1 MAGCDIFRCIIFLC
15 IFCSCSGF
23 AVIPRSCRLS
33 ALYAVERKSAGLEV
47 RLNKCITG
55 LSRRAADDAISAQLV
70 TVNSRPAVCGT
81 KVRPGDIV
89 QYKGVVQHW
98 RATAVA
104 KQKQPE
110 QKLERRDLIY
120 LKYWKPVGVTCT
132 SDPSDPSN
140 IIAAGKFQLLP
151 QRVFNVGRLDKDSS
165 GLILLTSDGRVNN
178 ALLSSHRNKEK
189 TYVVETQTRASDEH
203 IAQMAKGVVI
213 TTPIQRDSGKSPSGS
228 KTSDVTARTLPCYV
242 KRVNP
247 TSAIS
252 GKNLLQFTLREGRNR
267 QIRRMAEAVGLTVVA
282 LHRTSFAG
290 IGLKGVSEGNWAE
303 LSADEMR
310 IIQKSLDTW
319 KER

>member
-1 MAGCDIFRCIIFLC
+1 
-15 IFCSCSGF
+15 
-23 AVIPRSCRLS
+23 
-33 ALYAVERKSAGLEV
+33 LEV

-55 LSRRAADDAISAQLV
+55 LSRRAADEAIVSQLV
-70 TVNSRPAVCGT
+70 TVNFKPAVCGM

-98 RATAVA
+98 RAAAAA
-104 KQKQPE
+104 KLKQPA
-110 QKLERRDLIY
+110 QTLEHRDLIY

-132 SDPSDPSN
+132 SDHSDPSN

-178 ALLSSHRNKEK
+178 ALLSSHHNKEK
-189 TYVVETQTRASDEH
+189 TYVVETDSRASDEQ
-203 IAQMAKGVVI
+203 IAQMAAGVLI
-213 TTPIQRDSGKSPSGS
+213 TTPIQRDSSRSPSGS
-228 KTSDVTARTLPCYV
+228 RTTDVTTRTLPCYV

-247 TSAIS
+247 TSANS

-267 QIRRMAEAVGLTVVA
+267 QIRRMTEAVGLTVVG

-303 LSADEMR
+303 LSADEMK
-310 IIQKSLDTW
+310 IIRKSLDSAKGT
-319 KER
+319 